1 MNNYKLVQHNVKSA
15 SFVEN
20 REKEKKKDIEVSVEG
35 GILIPKDLRKTKYL
49 IVQLKLNLGKS
60 EERLYLTLE
69 TISRFEVEK
78 DSDSNEISEEEVRLK
93 CFPVALS
100 ELRKT
105 VKKVTEAYGIP
116 VVNLPPFEE
125 ETESE

>member
-1 MNNYKLVQHNVKSA
+1 MNSFKLVQHNVKSA
-15 SFVEN
+15 SFIEN
-20 REKEKKKDIEVSVEG
+20 KEKEKKKDIEVGVEG

-60 EERLYLTLE
+60 DERLYLTLE

-78 DSDSNEISEEEVRLK
+78 DSDEISEEEVRLK

-105 VKKVTEAYGIP
+105 VKKVTEAYGIS
-116 VVNLPPFEE
+116 VVDLPPFEE

>member
-1 MNNYKLVQHNVKSA
+1 MNSFKLVQHNVKSA
-15 SFVEN
+15 SFTEN
-20 REKEKKKDIEVSVEG
+20 KEKEKKKDIDVSVEG
-35 GILIPKDLRKTKYL
+35 GILIPKDLGKIKYL
-49 IVQLKLNLGKS
+49 VVQLKLNFGKS
-60 EERLYLTLE
+60 DERLFLTLE

-78 DSDSNEISEEEVRLK
+78 NSSEISEEEVRLN
-93 CFPVALS
+93 CLPIALS

-116 VVNLPPFEE
+116 VVDLPRFEE

>member
-1 MNNYKLVQHNVKSA
+1 MMNSFKLVQHNVKSA
-15 SFVEN
+15 SFIEN
-20 REKEKKKDIEVSVEG
+20 NEKEKKKDIEVAVEG
-35 GILIPKDLRKTKYL
+35 GGLIPKDLRKTKYL

-60 EERLYLTLE
+60 DERLYLTLE

-78 DSDSNEISEEEVRLK
+78 DSDEVSEEEVRLK

-116 VVNLPPFEE
+116 VVDLPPFEE
-125 ETESE
+125 ET

>member
-1 MNNYKLVQHNVKSA
+1 MMNSFKLVQHNVKSA
-15 SFVEN
+15 SFIEN
-20 REKEKKKDIEVSVEG
+20 NEKEKKKDIEVAV
-35 GILIPKDLRKTKYL
+35 
-49 IVQLKLNLGKS
+49 
-60 EERLYLTLE
+60 ERLYLTLE

-78 DSDSNEISEEEVRLK
+78 DSDEVSEEEVRLK

-116 VVNLPPFEE
+116 VVDLPPFEE
-125 ETESE
+125 ET

>member
-1 MNNYKLVQHNVKSA
+1 MNSFKLVQHNVKSA
-15 SFVEN
+15 SFTEN
-20 REKEKKKDIEVSVEG
+20 KEKEKKKDIDVSVEG
-35 GILIPKDLRKTKYL
+35 GILIPKDLGKIKYL
-49 IVQLKLNLGKS
+49 VVQLKLNFGKS
-60 EERLYLTLE
+60 DERLFLTLE

-78 DSDSNEISEEEVRLK
+78 NSSEISEEEVRLN
-93 CFPVALS
+93 CLPIALS

-116 VVNLPPFEE
+116 VVDLPPFEE